1 MITIAILNDKQNIF
15 VPDRHYTTVLFPRS
29 EKYEILETMMSPFI
43 QELDILK
50 SDGLVVDG
58 ICWNFEL
65 YFSSDWKFLAIC
77 LGLNSP
83 NSNYYCPWCQ
93 VSKSNQSETNW
104 KIEKEM
110 DKINKSLS
118 NYPGHIKRPLFH
130 MIPLTHWIPDKLY
143 IMLRIWDYLW
153 NLVLTE
159 LKETDQFDDFCH
171 FEIAQEMNQIGV
183 KFQFWSEQNSN
194 SWNHTSLMEDNK
206 LKVLEYF
213 DLKKIL
219 PPSCAEKIHQ
229 LWNGFRH
236 LYLTLKSKNYDLQQ
250 FKFEAEEWLELFLT
264 PDKTILNSTCIIK
277 GLYNPSAIT
286 PYIHVLVC
294 HIHEFMERHQQWG
307 VSAFSCSPVEKK
319 NY

>member
-1 MITIAILNDKQNIF
+1 
-15 VPDRHYTTVLFPRS
+15 
-29 EKYEILETMMSPFI
+29 
-43 QELDILK
+43 
-50 SDGLVVDG
+50 
-58 ICWNFEL
+58 
-65 YFSSDWKFLAIC
+65 
-77 LGLNSP
+77 
-83 NSNYYCPWCQ
+83 
-93 VSKSNQSETNW
+93 
-104 KIEKEM
+104 
-110 DKINKSLS
+110 
-118 NYPGHIKRPLFH
+118 
-130 MIPLTHWIPDKLY
+130 
-143 IMLRIWDYLW
+143 
-153 NLVLTE
+153 
-159 LKETDQFDDFCH
+159 
-171 FEIAQEMNQIGV
+171 
-183 KFQFWSEQNSN
+183 
-194 SWNHTSLMEDNK
+194 MEDNK